1 MLALEL
7 TDTKDFMNK
16 LLKSPLFDHFL
27 LQEGTI
33 TAGASYVIDGKI
45 NTGFYTEEELT
56 QLHITGY
63 RLLPFS
69 MLRGNF
75 FDLIKGKKAPSS
87 FKFVFMLSPENLHR
101 TLESIKSSF
110 TEQDIT
116 GIFLNIRYQNQLL
129 SLTTG
134 ISYNIF
140 SVDKTLENEWDR
152 MVRQFLTNHE
162 IAFEEL

>member
-1 MLALEL
+1 
-7 TDTKDFMNK
+7 
-16 LLKSPLFDHFL
+16 
-27 LQEGTI
+27 
-33 TAGASYVIDGKI
+33 
-45 NTGFYTEEELT
+45 
-56 QLHITGY
+56 
-63 RLLPFS
+63 
-69 MLRGNF
+69 
-75 FDLIKGKKAPSS
+75 
-87 FKFVFMLSPENLHR
+87 MLSPENLHR